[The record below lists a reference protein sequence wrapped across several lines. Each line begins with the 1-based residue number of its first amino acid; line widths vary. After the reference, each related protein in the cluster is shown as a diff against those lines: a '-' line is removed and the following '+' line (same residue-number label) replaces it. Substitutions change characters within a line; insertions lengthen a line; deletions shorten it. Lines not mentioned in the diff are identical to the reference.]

1 MVINGWE
8 YYAEFLEALANV
20 VKYGYMTVIY
30 GGADIKIALDEI
42 DECSRL
48 FQDIT
53 CSYFKRMGS

>member
-8 YYAEFLEALANV
+8 YYAEYLEALADV

-30 GGADIKIALDEI
+30 GGADMGIALNEI
-42 DECSRL
+42 DECGRL
-48 FQDIT
+48 LQDIA